1 MRIYVFQSLFLILV
15 IFLSASCRRPDM
27 SGISI
32 AKEDSLLHEGKVVEL
47 FRLTNRNG
55 MTVKVTNFAASLVYA
70 TAPDRNGLLEPVV
83 LGLDSLR
90 HYLGRQPKLG
100 ATVGRFANRIKDAEF
115 RLDGNVYRLEK
126 NSKEHSI
133 HGGSNGFNQ
142 QVFETDTCYVAGD
155 TAVVVFRYFSPDME
169 GGFPGNLNLTLAY
182 KLTADNEI
190 ILDYTA
196 STDKPTVVNL
206 TNHSYFN
213 LTGCKKPILN
223 HYYRIEG
230 DSIASADSAGI
241 PTGRFVPVAG
251 TDYDF
256 TTLQTIG
263 QRVGRLG
270 RGYDTSYKFNKAPG
284 VLALV
289 AKVVE
294 PVSGRVLTAY
304 TTEPGMQ
311 FYTPAADLGYL
322 RAAGGLRYG
331 TYFGFCLEMQ
341 HFPDSPHHPQFPSTV
356 LLPGKTYRQITVYKF
371 EILPETN

>member
-15 IFLSASCRRPDM
+15 IFLSASCRQPDM

-70 TAPDRNGLLEPVV
+70 AVPDRNGVAEPVV

-133 HGGSNGFNQ
+133 HGGSKGFNQ
-142 QVFETDTCYVAGD
+142 QVFETNTCYVAGD
-155 TAVVVFRYFSPDME
+155 TAVVVFRYLSPDME
-169 GGFPGNLNLTLAY
+169 GGFPGNLDLTLAY
-182 KLTADNEI
+182 KLTANNEI

-196 STDKPTVVNL
+196 FTDKPTVVNL

-213 LTGCKKPILN
+213 LTGCKEPILN

-230 DSIASADSAGI
+230 DSIVSADSEGI
-241 PTGRFVPVAG
+241 PTGRFAPVAG

-256 TTLQTIG
+256 TTLQAIG

-270 RGYDTSYKFNKAPG
+270 RGYDTSYKFDKAPDA
-284 VLALV
+284 LAL
-289 AKVVE
+289 AAEVVE
-294 PVSGRVLTAY
+294 PVSGRVLKAY

-322 RAAGGLRYG
+322 QAAGGLRYG
-331 TYFGFCLEMQ
+331 KYFGFCLEMQ

-356 LLPGKTYRQITVYKF
+356 LLPGETYRQITVYKF